1 VRAPARFRGV
11 RALAVAAV
19 AFAAAVCGA
28 AVALAV
34 GKETG
39 WIESTKTV
47 AVSLPSSPTPSPAS
61 VEDQPSPLPK
71 TFDAEKIY
79 ARRSSGVVTIFSFF
93 GSASGQG
100 SGFVVS
106 PKGYILTNAHVITT
120 APDEPVERAE
130 NVYVEFAD
138 GDRIAA
144 RIVGFDLFSDVGL
157 IKVDPAS
164 HSIRPLPLGSSAS
177 VVVGEPVA
185 AIGSPF
191 GNENS
196 LSVGVVSGT
205 RRSISSVTSEYQL
218 VDAIQTD
225 AAINHGNS
233 GGPLLDG
240 RGRVIGI
247 NAQIRSSSGAGE
259 GVGFAVPI
267 DTARRSMDQLLG
279 HGRVRYAYVG
289 ITTDDVTPALAHR
302 FHFSA
307 AFGALITCVKKDSP
321 GATAGLHGG
330 THESIF
336 EGGQVTTGGDVIV
349 AIDGHPVRSGSDV
362 VRLVGQ
368 RLQPGRTAMFTVLRG
383 SARHKVAV
391 VLGER
396 PSTAT
401 PGCQG

>member
-1 VRAPARFRGV
+1 VRAS
-11 RALAVAAV
+11 AVAV
-19 AFAAAVCGA
+19 
-28 AVALAV
+28 VALVSAACAATLVLVV

-39 WIESTKTV
+39 WVGSTKTV
-47 AVSLPSSPTPSPAS
+47 VVSSPGSSPPSPAS
-61 VEDQPSPLPK
+61 VKDLSGPLPK
-71 TFDAEKIY
+71 TFSAERIY
-79 ARRSSGVVTIFSFF
+79 AARSPGVVTIFSFF
-93 GSASGQG
+93 GSGSGQG

-106 PKGYILTNAHVITT
+106 PKGYILTDAHVITT
-120 APDEPVERAE
+120 APEQPAERAE

-144 RIVGFDLFSDVGL
+144 KIVGYDLFSDVGL
-157 IKVDPAS
+157 LKVDPAA
-164 HSIRPLPLGSSAS
+164 HAIRPLPLGRSSN

-267 DTARRSMDQLLG
+267 DTARRSMDELLAN
-279 HGRVRYAYVG
+279 GRVEYAYVG

-302 FHFSA
+302 FHYSSP
-307 AFGALITCVKKDSP
+307 FGALITCVKRNSP
-321 GATAGLHGG
+321 GSAAGLRGG
-330 THESIF
+330 THQSVF

-368 RLQPGRTAMFTVLRG
+368 RLEPRDTATFTVLRG
-383 SARHKVAV
+383 SDRRTVRV
-391 VLGER
+391 VLGKR
-396 PSTAT
+396 PAGPT
-401 PGCQG
+401 PGCEG